1 MSEGYR
7 LRRAIV
13 AEAGVLA
20 EQRMLMFRAM
30 GRIRPEDEAPLV
42 AAAASYYAVA
52 LASEEYVGWLAV
64 AEDGKIVG
72 GAGVQFRPLIPR
84 PADRGNG
91 VAVGREGLV
100 MNVYTDPAWR
110 RRGIARRLMEEIIAW
125 AKGVGIVRLVLHASD
140 EGRPLYEQL
149 GFAATNEMRYRGE
162 LAARG

>member
-1 MSEGYR
+1 MSDGYR
-7 LRRAIV
+7 LRRATV

-30 GRIRPEDEAPLV
+30 GRIRAEDEGALV
-42 AAAASYYAVA
+42 DAATRYYRGA
-52 LASEEYVGWLAV
+52 LATEEYVGWV
-64 AEDGKIVG
+64 VVGEDEKIVA

-84 PADRGNG
+84 PADRGAG

-125 AKGVGIVRLVLHASD
+125 AKTVGIVRLVLHASD
-140 EGRPLYEQL
+140 EGRPLYAAL
-149 GFAATNEMRYRGE
+149 GFVPTNEMRYVGE
-162 LAARG
+162 L